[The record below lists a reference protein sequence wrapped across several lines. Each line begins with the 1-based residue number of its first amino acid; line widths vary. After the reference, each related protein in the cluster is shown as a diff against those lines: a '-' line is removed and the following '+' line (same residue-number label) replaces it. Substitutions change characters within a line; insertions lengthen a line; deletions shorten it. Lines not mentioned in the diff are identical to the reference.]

1 MPDDRLITVA
11 IHTYDHAVALKN
23 LLESEGVNAVLQNV
37 NLSHPAVSSGVRV
50 RIHESDLPLALRI
63 IENTDIFDSLK
74 STEVDG
80 ALNPMILVPIDFSDY
95 SVKACDIALH
105 LASRHKTHITLLNT
119 YLDPYLSGNIQLSD
133 SLSYDIAESE
143 MRRTLDAEARRLMD
157 EFIRK
162 LRNRMKLNEIPP
174 VKITS
179 EITEGVPEE
188 AITEYAKENKPQ
200 LIVMGT
206 RGKGKKEKELIGS
219 VTAEVLDSCRFP
231 VLTVPESVNLS
242 KADDIKHVVLFSN
255 LDQEDIL
262 ALDAIYRFF
271 SDEHFNVTIVNVPD
285 KKHSKSGRQAADA
298 LKGY

>member
-37 NLSHPAVSSGVRV
+37 NLNHPAVSSGVRV

-63 IENTDIFDSLK
+63 IENTDIFGSLK

-80 ALNPMILVPIDFSDY
+80 AVNPMILVPIDFSDY

-157 EFIRK
+157 DFIRK

-206 RGKGKKEKELIGS
+206 RGKGKKEK
-219 VTAEVLDSCRFP
+219 
-231 VLTVPESVNLS
+231 
-242 KADDIKHVVLFSN
+242 
-255 LDQEDIL
+255 
-262 ALDAIYRFF
+262 
-271 SDEHFNVTIVNVPD
+271 
-285 KKHSKSGRQAADA
+285 
-298 LKGY
+298 

>member
-1 MPDDRLITVA
+1 M
-11 IHTYDHAVALKN
+11 
-23 LLESEGVNAVLQNV
+23 
-37 NLSHPAVSSGVRV
+37 
-50 RIHESDLPLALRI
+50 
-63 IENTDIFDSLK
+63 
-74 STEVDG
+74 
-80 ALNPMILVPIDFSDY
+80 PIDFSDY
-95 SVKACDIALH
+95 SAKACDIALH

-157 EFIRK
+157 DFIRK

-206 RGKGKKEKELIGS
+206 RGKAKRERTHRQRNSRSARLMPIS
-219 VTAEVLDSCRFP
+219 

-271 SDEHFNVTIVNVPD
+271 SDEHFNVTMINVPD

-298 LKGY
+298 LKGYYESHYPRFTFTVADLSLQLNRRGLQRNPAATARRPHCCTQQKKNIFARLFNPSLAHRLLFHSDIPMMVIPV

>member
-37 NLSHPAVSSGVRV
+37 NLNHPAVSSGVRV

-63 IENTDIFDSLK
+63 IENTDIFGSLK

-80 ALNPMILVPIDFSDY
+80 AVNPMILVPIDFSDY

-157 EFIRK
+157 DFIRK

-255 LDQEDIL
+255 QI
-262 ALDAIYRFF
+262 
-271 SDEHFNVTIVNVPD
+271 
-285 KKHSKSGRQAADA
+285 GRAHV
-298 LKGY
+298 

>member
-162 LRNRMKLNEIPP
+162 LRNRMKLN
-174 VKITS
+174 
-179 EITEGVPEE
+179 
-188 AITEYAKENKPQ
+188 
-200 LIVMGT
+200 
-206 RGKGKKEKELIGS
+206 
-219 VTAEVLDSCRFP
+219 
-231 VLTVPESVNLS
+231 
-242 KADDIKHVVLFSN
+242 
-255 LDQEDIL
+255 
-262 ALDAIYRFF
+262 
-271 SDEHFNVTIVNVPD
+271 
-285 KKHSKSGRQAADA
+285 
-298 LKGY
+298 